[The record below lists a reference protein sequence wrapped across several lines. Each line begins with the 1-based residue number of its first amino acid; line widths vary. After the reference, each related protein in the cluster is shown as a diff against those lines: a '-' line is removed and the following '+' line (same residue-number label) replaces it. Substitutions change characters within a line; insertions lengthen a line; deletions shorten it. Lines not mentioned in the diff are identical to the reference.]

1 MNQEHTSMHMPYV
14 LIAAAGLAL
23 AAAPIQA
30 QHNHG
35 ADTTASTPAGSSAA
49 LSEGEVRRIDKPGG
63 TVTLKHGPLVNV
75 DMPAMTMSFDVK
87 DRAALDRL
95 KVGDKVHFR
104 VEKEGA
110 NYVVTRIEK

>member
-14 LIAAAGLAL
+14 LIAAAVLAL
-23 AAAPIQA
+23 AAAPVQA

-35 ADTTASTPAGSSAA
+35 AATTASTSSAA

-95 KVGDKVHFR
+95 KVGDKVRFR